1 MANVNTYTG
10 LKTAIQEWA
19 NRTDTIFI
27 NNIPL
32 FISLAEQQFFIDC
45 STLGNET
52 YITGTFNA
60 NSGIVNKPALWGRT
74 LTFSYLDATNSIQVL
89 QRSSY
94 EMIRSFI
101 PKQASNP
108 IANLPQYYTDYGFN
122 YFLIS
127 PTPIAAY
134 NYEICYFQK
143 IQPLSLSNE
152 TSWITEN
159 AYDALFWSSMDKAMR
174 FIDNMAD
181 AEMFKSMYQERVA
194 AINAYNDNRLVD
206 RTANITGGLNVV

>member
-1 MANVNTYTG
+1 VNTYTG

>member
-1 MANVNTYTG
+1 MSNVNTYTG
-10 LKTAIQEWA
+10 LNTAILEWS
-19 NRTDTIFI
+19 NRTDTVFI

-74 LTFSYLDATNSIQVL
+74 LTFSYLDATDNIHVL

-94 EMIRSFI
+94 EMIRSYI
-101 PKQASNP
+101 PKQSVNP
-108 IANLPQYYTDYGFN
+108 VANIPRYYTDYGYN

-127 PTPIAAY
+127 PTPVAAY
-134 NYEICYFQK
+134 NFEICYFQK

-152 TSWITEN
+152 TNWITEN
-159 AYDALFWSSMDKAMR
+159 AYDALFWSSMNKAMI

-181 AEMFKSMYQERVA
+181 AEMYKALYQERVT
-194 AINAYNDNRLVD
+194 AINAYNDNRLTD
-206 RTANITGGLNVV
+206 RTANISGGLNVI

>member
-1 MANVNTYTG
+1 MANVNTYAG
-10 LKTAIQEWA
+10 LTTAIAEWA
-19 NRTDTIFI
+19 NRTDTVFT

-45 STLGNET
+45 STLGNEA

-74 LTFSYLDATNSIQVL
+74 LTFSYLDATDTIQVL

-94 EMIRSFI
+94 EMIRSYI
-101 PKQASNP
+101 PKQANNP
-108 IANLPQYYTDYGFN
+108 IANLPRYYTDYGYN
-122 YFLIS
+122 YLLIS

-143 IQPLSLSNE
+143 IQPLSTSNQ
-152 TSWITEN
+152 TNWITEN
-159 AYDALFWSSMDKAMR
+159 AYDALFYSCLDKAMR
-174 FIDNMAD
+174 FIDNIPE
-181 AEMFKSMYQERVA
+181 AEAYKAQYIERIG
-194 AINAYNDNRLVD
+194 AINEYNKNRKID
-206 RTANITGGLNVV
+206 RTADVMED

>member
-19 NRTDTIFI
+19 NRTDTVFI

-74 LTFSYLDATNSIQVL
+74 LTFSYIDAMDSIQVL

-94 EMIRSFI
+94 EMIRSYV
-101 PKQASNP
+101 PKQANNP
-108 IANLPQYYTDYGFN
+108 IANLPQYYTDYGYN
-122 YFLIS
+122 YILIS

-181 AEMFKSMYQERVA
+181 AEMFKVMYQERVA

-206 RTANITGGLNVV
+206 RTANITGGLNAV

>member
-1 MANVNTYTG
+1 MNTYTG

-19 NRTDTIFI
+19 NRTDTVFI

-94 EMIRSFI
+94 EMIRSYI

-127 PTPIAAY
+127 PTPIDAY

-174 FIDNMAD
+174 FIDNMTD
-181 AEMFKSMYQERVA
+181 AEMFKGMYQERVA

-206 RTANITGGLNVV
+206 RTANITGGLNAV